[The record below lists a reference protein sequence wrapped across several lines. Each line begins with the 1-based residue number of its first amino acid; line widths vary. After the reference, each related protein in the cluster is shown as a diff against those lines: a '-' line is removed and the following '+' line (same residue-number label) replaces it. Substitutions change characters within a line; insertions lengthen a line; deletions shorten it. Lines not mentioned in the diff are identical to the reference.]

1 MDINAKIVLSFS
13 CMLVINLTY
22 SSSLLWTERRLRN
35 IIRLID
41 LSHLT
46 VDANKM
52 NLTDENEAVRDGQLT
67 MVHTV

>member
-1 MDINAKIVLSFS
+1 
-13 CMLVINLTY
+13 
-22 SSSLLWTERRLRN
+22 LRN

-52 NLTDENEAVRDGQLT
+52 NLTDENEAVRDGHTVLT